1 METLGD
7 TLEDNEA
14 QTLCSILRHV
24 EAETAIE
31 TLADK
36 LGKAEA
42 ERLDHTL
49 CDVEME
55 VLIETMANT
64 VLERNSI
71 TLIKTIAAVETNNC
85 STRCL
90 IQHLTWRPVKFD
102 THWLTRQRKENSK
115 HLGNCC
121 LMCELMNCS
130 PRSQRF

>member
-1 METLGD
+1 MDRLAD
-7 TLEDNEA
+7 TLEDHEA
-14 QTLCSILRHV
+14 KTLCPILRYV
-24 EAETAIE
+24 EAETEID

-71 TLIKTIAAVETNNC
+71 TLIKTIAAVETKNC

-90 IQHLTWRPVKFD
+90 IQHLRWRPVKFD
-102 THWLTRQRKENSK
+102 THWLTR
-115 HLGNCC
+115 
-121 LMCELMNCS
+121 
-130 PRSQRF
+130 